1 MRDIPAN
8 LNGHKLMITEP
19 PAMKIRSVK
28 QKDGSYT
35 EEIVVNRQEVTMFAV
50 ELLVK
55 ERAQAGRKASKGEV
69 ISVTLTADPGDGFEE
84 GDYVEL
90 VDLVINPYRID
101 SEDGRVIAGIA
112 FKAAGLKPVVKESIR
127 SAA

>member
-19 PAMKIRSVK
+19 PAMKTRSIK
-28 QKDGSYT
+28 QKDGSYV
-35 EEIVVNRQEVTMFAV
+35 EEVVISRDEVTMFAV

-55 ERAQAGRKASKGEV
+55 ERAAAGRKASKGEV

-84 GDYVEL
+84 GDFIEL
-90 VDLVINPYRID
+90 IDLVINPYRID

-112 FKAAGLKPVVKESIR
+112 FKAAGLKPAVKDSLR

>member
-19 PAMKIRSVK
+19 PAMKTRSVK
-28 QKDGSYT
+28 QKDGSFT
-35 EEIVVNRQEVTMFAV
+35 EEIVVNNDVTMFAV
-50 ELLVK
+50 DLLVK
-55 ERAQAGRKASKGEV
+55 ERAQPGRKASKGEV
-69 ISVTLTADPGDGFEE
+69 ITVTLTADPGEGFEE

-90 VDLVINPYRID
+90 IDLVINPYRID

-112 FKAAGLKPVVKESIR
+112 FKAAGLKPVIR
-127 SAA
+127 DSARPAA